1 MGKLVSVIMPAFN
14 AEKHIS
20 ESIESVIAQ
29 TYKNWELVIVDDGS
43 TDDTGTIAKHYTARD
58 IRIKYIYQENQK
70 QGASRNNGIKIS
82 KGNLIAFLD
91 SDDVWVAEKLEIQLR
106 CLNDNEVDLV
116 YSAGFVF
123 FNDISEPTNTY
134 NTISETVSGDEGV
147 TKLLRQNFIPIPSV
161 LVSKKALNEVGGF
174 DTSLEIQNVEDYHLW
189 LKLMIKGFSFYGIPD
204 RLFYYR
210 QHESQVT
217 AADPY
222 AFEKVITML
231 CSHLNYPKR
240 MDFSINEAKL
250 TWGRNWYILKA
261 TDRKSA
267 SEILDKMMKID
278 RLKAIGSFTRLV
290 LNVFGFRISKKIL
303 NRLVRSD
310 S

>member
-1 MGKLVSVIMPAFN
+1 MGELVSVIMPAFN
-14 AEKHIS
+14 AEKYIS

-29 TYKNWELVIVDDGS
+29 TYTNWELIIVDDGS
-43 TDDTGTIAKHYTARD
+43 TDETGNIANHYLARD
-58 IRIKYIYQENQK
+58 SRIKYIYQENQK
-70 QGASRNNGIKIS
+70 QGASRNKGIMLS

-91 SDDVWVAEKLEIQLR
+91 SDDVWVAKKLEIQLR
-106 CLNDNEVDLV
+106 CLNDNKVNLV

-147 TKLLRQNFIPIPSV
+147 KKLLRQNFIPIPSV
-161 LVSKKALNEVGGF
+161 LVTKNALNEVGGF
-174 DTSLEIQNVEDYHLW
+174 DTSHEIQNVEDYHLW
-189 LKLMIKGFSFYGIPD
+189 LKLLIKGFSFYGIPD
-204 RLFYYR
+204 KLFYYR

-231 CSHLNYPKR
+231 YSHLKYPSR
-240 MDFSINEAKL
+240 MDFAINEAKL
-250 TWGRNWYILKA
+250 TWGRNWYILNA
-261 TDRKSA
+261 TNRKSA
-267 SEILDKMMKID
+267 SEILRKLEKID
-278 RLKAIGSFTRLV
+278 KLKAIVLFARLV
-290 LNVFGFRISKKIL
+290 LNVFGFRMSKKIL
-303 NRLVRSD
+303 NRLVRSA